1 METSTKIKW
10 NNVPVNVPKKDVTL
24 VMEKTCEAFHSL
36 GKQASL
42 IKQDLEH
49 GRLEVAKK
57 RLSLIEEYSDLYI
70 KEINL

>member
-1 METSTKIKW
+1 MKASTKIKW
-10 NNVPVNVPKKDVTL
+10 NDLPANVPTKDVTL
-24 VMEKTCEAFHSL
+24 VMEKACEAFHAL

>member
-1 METSTKIKW
+1 MKTSTKIKW
-10 NNVPVNVPKKDVTL
+10 NDLPATVPTKDVTL
-24 VMEKTCEAFHSL
+24 VMEKACEAFHSL

-49 GRLEVAKK
+49 GRLAIAKT
-57 RLSLIEEYSDLYI
+57 RLSLIEKYVDLYI

>member
-1 METSTKIKW
+1 METSNKIKW

>member
-1 METSTKIKW
+1 METSNKIKW

-57 RLSLIEEYSDLYI
+57 RLNLIEEYSDLYI

>member
-1 METSTKIKW
+1 MKTSTKIKW

-49 GRLEVAKK
+49 GRLEIAKK